1 MDKNI
6 HLQLIDEAIEVHR
19 ADVIC
24 SKLMLQNRGA
34 SFHTCSHILLE
45 PLSSVR
51 VEPQSWDPAPERV
64 ALGETAA
71 KIGIRVSEVAV
82 LEASGALSGE
92 THTHGV
98 PVTMSGKCAPIRV
111 PCSLAHLAWQK

>member
-1 MDKNI
+1 
-6 HLQLIDEAIEVHR
+6 
-19 ADVIC
+19 
-24 SKLMLQNRGA
+24 MLQADA
-34 SFHTCSHILLE
+34 SEQRSLVPYLQPHTARTLI

-98 PVTMSGKCAPIRV
+98 PVTMSGKCAPIGV
-111 PCSLAHLAWQK
+111 PCSLAHLAWQKQAT